1 MNPNFRNFALWV
13 IIFFLVVALVMLF
26 QNPAQRQQ
34 TSAISFSELLT
45 QVDQGRVRDVTIAG
59 NDISGHY
66 TDGRD
71 FSTYTPNDPTLVQTL
86 YKKNVAITARP
97 PSEGNNWLVTLLV
110 NGLPL
115 IAFLGVWIFL
125 SRQMQ
130 GGAGKAMGFG
140 KSKAKLLTETRG
152 RVTFEDVA
160 GVDEAKEDLQEIV
173 EFLRDPQKF
182 QRLGG
187 GISRGGRPG
196 RPPPP
201 RQNPPP
207 PPPP

>member
-71 FSTYTPNDPTLVQTL
+71 FSTYAPSDPTLVQTL

-97 PSEGNNWLVTLLV
+97 PSEGNNWLVTMLV

-115 IAFLGVWIFL
+115 I
-125 SRQMQ
+125 
-130 GGAGKAMGFG
+130 
-140 KSKAKLLTETRG
+140 
-152 RVTFEDVA
+152 
-160 GVDEAKEDLQEIV
+160 
-173 EFLRDPQKF
+173 
-182 QRLGG
+182 
-187 GISRGGRPG
+187 
-196 RPPPP
+196 
-201 RQNPPP
+201 
-207 PPPP
+207 